1 MVRVLANS
9 LLDSLAILPTANS
22 RVVGPLA
29 PDDRAARRDLRD
41 QVARLERELQ
51 DTLVSAFPR
60 TGLSVSLDPMRSGGP
75 RVLSLGELEALRDRL
90 STRLGQAREELGDRA
105 DFEERN
111 RRLLERMLLDPGKYR
126 HVRIANA
133 DLGEGGCGVWQV
145 QPRLGLIG
153 MLCGWWQVKLS
164 SGCPL
169 AG

>member
-1 MVRVLANS
+1 MAWVTVPRRVL
-9 LLDSLAILPTANS
+9 
-22 RVVGPLA
+22 
-29 PDDRAARRDLRD
+29 DDERSARRDLRD

-60 TGLSVSLDPMRSGGP
+60 TGLSVSLAPRRTAGP
-75 RVLSLGELEALRDRL
+75 RVLSLAELEDLRDRL
-90 STRLGQAREELGDRA
+90 ADKLHAARAEFAAIADRQEA
-105 DFEERN
+105 N
-111 RRLLERMLLDPGKYR
+111 RRLLERMLLDPGRYR
-126 HVRIANA
+126 STRIANA

-169 AG
+169 AT